1 MGMTAVEKMLARAS
15 GKPAVKPGDVV
26 YPVPDFIMVHD
37 GVVMGAKRELDALGI
52 DRLAAPDKVV
62 MVTDHDVIYGSARAA
77 ERGDFN
83 RKAARQWGVEH
94 FFDVGRGG
102 HGHIFP
108 METGMLLPGM
118 FYFDNDRHATN
129 AGAIGAFGFRVGAE
143 ISRVLA
149 TGTNWVMVPKSVR
162 LRVRGALRPGVHA
175 RDVGFHLA
183 TLIGNESLTLDL
195 DHRVLEFAGD
205 IGQFELAAR
214 TALCS
219 SPTEMRAYGVFF
231 PPSESVLTLARKRAQ
246 RPFTAIYPD
255 VDANY
260 EADLALDV
268 SMLEPQIAL
277 PGGVQK
283 AVDVSKVAGTPVS
296 HAFIGSCGS
305 GMYEDLVTAASI
317 LSGRRIDPGMRLF
330 IAPGS
335 ERSTRRM
342 IDDGIMRIF
351 IEAGAVML
359 PAGCGPC
366 NDAVVGPVHSGEA
379 SISTAAN
386 NNAGRFGA
394 PDAKLFLGS
403 PATVAASAVAGRIA
417 DPRGVSASEAVLRL
431 AQEAA

>member
-175 RDVGFHLA
+175 RDVGFHFA
-183 TLIGNESLTLDL
+183 MLIGNESLTIDL
-195 DHRVLEFAGD
+195 DYRVLEFAGD

-417 DPRGVSASEAVLRL
+417 DPRGVSASEAVLHL